1 MHLYIHVLVNLD
13 FMTTMF
19 YYVWLVTQLVL
30 LAMVEQIIIVLLV
43 QSEPIEPQVEAV
55 VLALQDSTILVF

>member
-1 MHLYIHVLVNLD
+1 
-13 FMTTMF
+13 MTTMF